1 MVTVLSIAGFDPS
14 GGAGVLADIK
24 TFAAFG
30 CFGAAVITS
39 LTFQSTT
46 GVFGAEHQTGR
57 VIRGQ
62 IDPLLDDYQIE
73 GIKIGM
79 LPTREAIDVVAEV
92 IEKHSLK
99 NIVVDPV
106 MVSTSGHELVAD
118 DVARHLSDRLF
129 PLADLITPNIREAAA
144 LTGLEIDNLE
154 HMTAAARR
162 LQEICRAVLVK
173 GGHLNDEAADVLV
186 QNKGD
191 EGLRI
196 FRAARV
202 QTRNTHGTGCTLSSA
217 ITALLASGNDLSTAV
232 ATAKAYVTRAIQSAP
247 DLGHGAGPLNHYLKA
262 F

>member
-1 MVTVLSIAGFDPS
+1 MVIVLSIAGFDPS

-39 LTFQSTT
+39 LTFQNTT

-62 IDPLLDDYQIE
+62 IEPLLDDYQIA

-118 DVARHLSDRLF
+118 NVARHLSDRLF
-129 PLADLITPNIREAAA
+129 PLADVITPNILEAAA
-144 LTGLEIDNLE
+144 LTGLEINNVED
-154 HMTAAARR
+154 MTTAARK
-162 LQEICRAVLVK
+162 LQEMCAAVLVK

-186 QNKGD
+186 QDKGM
-191 EGLRI
+191 RI

-202 QTRNTHGTGCTLSSA
+202 PTRNTHGTGCTLSSA
-217 ITALLASGNDLSTAV
+217 IAALLACGNDLSTAV
-232 ATAKAYVTRAIQSAP
+232 AIAKAYVTRAIQSAP
-247 DLGHGAGPLNHYLKA
+247 DLGHGAGPLNHYVKA

>member
-1 MVTVLSIAGFDPS
+1 MVIVLSIAGFDPS

-39 LTFQSTT
+39 LTFQNTT

-62 IDPLLDDYQIE
+62 IDPLLDDYQIA
-73 GIKIGM
+73 GVKIGM

-106 MVSTSGHELVAD
+106 MVSTSGHELVAG
-118 DVARHLSDRLF
+118 DVARHLSERLF
-129 PLADLITPNIREAAA
+129 PLANLITPNIPEAAA
-144 LTGLEIDNLE
+144 LTSLEIDNVE
-154 HMTAAARR
+154 EMAAAARK
-162 LQEICRAVLVK
+162 LQGICPAVLVK
-173 GGHLNDEAADVLV
+173 GGHLKDEAADVLV
-186 QNKGD
+186 QDSGM
-191 EGLRI
+191 RI
-196 FRAARV
+196 FRTALV

-217 ITALLASGNDLSTAV
+217 IAALLACGSDLSTAV
-232 ATAKAYVTRAIQSAP
+232 ARAKAYVTRAIQSAP
-247 DLGHGAGPLNHYLKA
+247 DLGHGAGPVNHCVRA